1 MDILKI
7 KTAIACCVFLLST
20 CHQGTATSASASASA
35 PPAHITTSLQQGMH
49 QWPAFDGKLV
59 LVAGTSTDT
68 LKYKRSLT
76 FYFVEKSGAEWLHVP
91 IVQDEANFTLTWLSI
106 STGETTVAD
115 AVVALH
121 DRQPY
126 LILARR
132 NAKSAAI
139 DMRTFKFAQSGDDFP
154 DGPAYLFKPVATNT
168 YQQKTM
174 SVEDALKKEAQRKP
188 TK

>member
-1 MDILKI
+1 
-7 KTAIACCVFLLST
+7 
-20 CHQGTATSASASASA
+20 
-35 PPAHITTSLQQGMH
+35 MH
-49 QWPAFDGKLV
+49 QWPAFDGKLI
-59 LVAGTSTDT
+59 LVAGASTDT

-115 AVVALH
+115 AVVSLH
-121 DRQPY
+121 DNRPY
-126 LILARR
+126 LILAKR
-132 NAKSAAI
+132 NAGSGAV
-139 DMRTFKFAQSGDDFP
+139 DTRTFRFVQAGDDFP
-154 DGPAYLFKPVATNT
+154 DGPAYLFKPVAANT
-168 YQQKTM
+168 YPQKAM